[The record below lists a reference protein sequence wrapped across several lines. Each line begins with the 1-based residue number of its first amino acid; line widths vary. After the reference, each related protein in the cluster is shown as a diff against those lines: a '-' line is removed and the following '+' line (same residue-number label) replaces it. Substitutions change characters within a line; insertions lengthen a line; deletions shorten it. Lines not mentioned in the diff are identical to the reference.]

1 MSISTIF
8 SRTLSRWRGR
18 PVEPFGIDEEEDWID
33 DTSSPEQVAAHKAL
47 VEWLGNLPGEADE
60 QAEGDGK
67 E

>member
-33 DTSSPEQVAAHKAL
+33 DTSTPKEIAAHKARAEL
-47 VEWLGNLPGEADE
+47 LGDMPGEAQEHYEADDNE
-60 QAEGDGK
+60 
-67 E
+67 